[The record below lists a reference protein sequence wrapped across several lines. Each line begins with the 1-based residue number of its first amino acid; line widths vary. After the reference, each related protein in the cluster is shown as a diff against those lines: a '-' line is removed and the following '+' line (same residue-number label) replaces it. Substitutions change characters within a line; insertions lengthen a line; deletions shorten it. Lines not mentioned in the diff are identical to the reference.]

1 VPGSPEA
8 AKDWIRTPKRRQPN
22 PKVAQGKLEIRGHL
36 DEHAEKA
43 LDELKSPKTPSR
55 TNARPAS
62 VRGLFLFMSA
72 NASLSNREPIDREPN
87 HQAPC
92 GLP

>member
-1 VPGSPEA
+1 
-8 AKDWIRTPKRRQPN
+8 
-22 PKVAQGKLEIRGHL
+22 LEIRGHL

>member
-1 VPGSPEA
+1 MR
-8 AKDWIRTPKRRQPN
+8 K
-22 PKVAQGKLEIRGHL
+22 
-36 DEHAEKA
+36 KA